1 MRITKLGHCCLFI
14 EVTLLAAE
22 DGSIPLVRGDTP
34 LLSQTTVLP
43 LIRENKP
50 VRILTD
56 PGAWS
61 TRQNEVRGV
70 DVILITH
77 EHQDHFH
84 LESLKT
90 VLKNNPSAKVIT
102 NRGVGKLLDKEGIAH
117 ELLEDKQ
124 SKSISGILL
133 EGFGEKH
140 AVIYKEFGQVVN
152 TGYFIA
158 NRFFY
163 PGDAFYNPQKPVEI
177 LALPVCGPWMK
188 MAEAIDYAK
197 ALKPK
202 IAFPV
207 HDGMLKIIGP
217 FHGVPQA
224 LLPQADFEFR
234 PATEG
239 TIFEF

>member
-1 MRITKLGHCCLFI
+1 MRITKLGHCCLLI
-14 EVTLLAAE
+14 EE
-22 DGSIPLVRGDTP
+22 RG
-34 LLSQTTVLP
+34 Q
-43 LIRENKP
+43 K
-50 VRILTD
+50 ILTD

-61 TRQNEVRGV
+61 TRQNEVKGV

-84 LESLKT
+84 IESLRT
-90 VLKNNPSAKVIT
+90 VLANNPKARVIT
-102 NRGVGKLLDKEGIAH
+102 NRGVGALLDKEGIAY

-124 SKSISGILL
+124 HRTISGILL

-140 AVIYKEFGQVVN
+140 ATIYQDFGQVQN
-152 TGYFIA
+152 TGYFVA

-163 PGDAFYNPQKPVEI
+163 PGDAFCSPQKPVEI

-188 MAEAIDYAK
+188 ISEAIDYAK
-197 ALKPK
+197 ALKPRV
-202 IAFPV
+202 AFPV

-224 LLPQADFEFR
+224 VLSGAGVDFR
-234 PATEG
+234 PAVEG
-239 TIFEF
+239 TVFDF

>member
-1 MRITKLGHCCLFI
+1 MRITKLGHCCLLI
-14 EVTLLAAE
+14 EEGGV
-22 DGSIPLVRGDTP
+22 
-34 LLSQTTVLP
+34 
-43 LIRENKP
+43 K
-50 VRILTD
+50 ILTD

-61 TRQNEVRGV
+61 TRQNEVKEV
-70 DVILITH
+70 DVTLITH

-84 LESLKT
+84 IESLRA
-90 VLKNNPSAKVIT
+90 VLANNPKARVIT
-102 NRGVGKLLDKEGIAH
+102 NRGVGALLDKEGIAY

-124 SKSISGILL
+124 SKTISGILL

-140 AVIYKEFGQVVN
+140 AVIYKEFGQVQN

-163 PGDAFYNPQKPVEI
+163 PGDAFFVPTCAADGAAGRPQKPVEI

-188 MAEAIDYAK
+188 ISEAIDYAK

-202 IAFPV
+202 VAFPV

-224 LLPQADFEFR
+224 VLSEVGIEFR

-239 TIFEF
+239 TILEF